1 MRRFAKTV
9 LLGSLLILGVV
20 VALKGAALLVPS
32 GSWVPEGTM
41 ASARSSA
48 AAALLPDGRI
58 LVTGGDMGSGPV
70 ASADFINDDG
80 TISAAPAMI
89 YARSKHFEVALQDGR
104 ILVGGGITA

>member
-1 MRRFAKTV
+1 MRRITKKF

-20 VALKGAALLVPS
+20 VALRGAALLVPS

-70 ASADFINDDG
+70 TSADFINVDG
-80 TISAAPAMI
+80 TISAAPPMI
-89 YARSKHFEVALQDGR
+89 FARSKHVTSALQ
-104 ILVGGGITA
+104 

>member
-1 MRRFAKTV
+1 MRRIAKNV

-58 LVTGGDMGSGPV
+58 LITGGDIGKL
-70 ASADFINDDG
+70 
-80 TISAAPAMI
+80 
-89 YARSKHFEVALQDGR
+89 ARSQAPISSMLTALSPLPR
-104 ILVGGGITA
+104 R